1 MRNGAL
7 PSVEM
12 AYESLWHSKRKGEIN
27 VNCSMRMN
35 CSGYVGEYRELGV
48 IRDTVM
54 KIE

>member
-1 MRNGAL
+1 MSRFGT
-7 PSVEM
+7 V
-12 AYESLWHSKRKGEIN
+12 N
-27 VNCSMRMN
+27 VTEKSMCMN